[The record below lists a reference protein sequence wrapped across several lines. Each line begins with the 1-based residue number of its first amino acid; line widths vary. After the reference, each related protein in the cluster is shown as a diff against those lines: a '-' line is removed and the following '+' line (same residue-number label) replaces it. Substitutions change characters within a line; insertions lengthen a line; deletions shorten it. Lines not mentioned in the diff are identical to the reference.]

1 VAMVESEIQM
11 LDMVAEI
18 PKDANGL
25 LESGTNIPKIWRMF
39 EPVNGKKVPVERW
52 IIFDVCIA
60 AYFPASGN
68 RPELNTM
75 SVKCASKNGAILQ
88 TICDSDIQKENSAPV
103 LPIRIRWLLLHNPNE
118 LPMMGKVEAP
128 DVGKLTETAEILT
141 SKNEIWRVEY
151 ERLCSSKENFKEYIF
166 PSPDEHLKII
176 DESENH
182 VVLMVSLNPILLL
195 IEIPKVPKLTD
206 SIFINEEPVVG
217 NLSALYCV

>member
-1 VAMVESEIQM
+1 
-11 LDMVAEI
+11 
-18 PKDANGL
+18 
-25 LESGTNIPKIWRMF
+25 
-39 EPVNGKKVPVERW
+39 
-52 IIFDVCIA
+52 
-60 AYFPASGN
+60 
-68 RPELNTM
+68 
-75 SVKCASKNGAILQ
+75 
-88 TICDSDIQKENSAPV
+88 
-103 LPIRIRWLLLHNPNE
+103 
-118 LPMMGKVEAP
+118 MMGKVEAP

-151 ERLCSSKENFKEYIF
+151 EMLCSSKENFKEYIF